1 MALNADVTKSV
12 FVGRNASETTV
23 KQMDLS
29 GIKVQAFATP
39 GSVPGD
45 LNGLLQPALALSSP
59 KVVGGKD
66 DGLLTMGEILALK
79 LDADW
84 VVLSACNTGS
94 GQGAGAGGEQ
104 RFGQR
109 GPESRGSG
117 QGGGDRQGF
126 DGGFR
131 GGPGEDSGGGGRRG
145 GRGVG
150 GAIESIEGNTLT
162 VTTPRGPVTVTTG
175 GDTTVRKIVDG
186 SLEDLEQGA
195 QIRVTGQRDEEG
207 IVKATS
213 ITLIPEGAQE
223 FIGRRGPRQE
233 R

>member
-1 MALNADVTKSV
+1 MNKAFSLFLMVALILGGSL
-12 FVGRNASETTV
+12 G
-23 KQMDLS
+23 
-29 GIKVQAFATP
+29 GAFASGVALGKTQGETP
-39 GSVPGD
+39 SEAQAAGSFSQGPGER
-45 LNGLLQPALALSSP
+45 S
-59 KVVGGKD
+59 GG
-66 DGLLTMGEILALK
+66 GFERG
-79 LDADW
+79 
-84 VVLSACNTGS
+84 
-94 GQGAGAGGEQ
+94 GQGAGSGGDQ
-104 RFGQR
+104 RIGQS
-109 GPESRGSG
+109 GPESRGSR
-117 QGGGDRQGF
+117 QGEGNRQGF

-131 GGPGEDSGGGGRRG
+131 GGPGEDSGGGGRR
-145 GRGVG
+145 VG

>member
-1 MALNADVTKSV
+1 MNKAFSLFLMVALILGGSL
-12 FVGRNASETTV
+12 G
-23 KQMDLS
+23 
-29 GIKVQAFATP
+29 GAFASGVALGKTQGETP
-39 GSVPGD
+39 SEAQAAGSFSQGPGER
-45 LNGLLQPALALSSP
+45 S
-59 KVVGGKD
+59 GGD
-66 DGLLTMGEILALK
+66 RPQGRGQGAR
-79 LDADW
+79 
-84 VVLSACNTGS
+84 SGGGFQRG
-94 GQGAGAGGEQ
+94 GQGAGSGGDQ
-104 RFGQR
+104 RIGQS
-109 GPESRGSG
+109 GPESRGSR
-117 QGGGDRQGF
+117 QGEGDRQGF

-131 GGPGEDSGGGGRRG
+131 GGPGEDSGGG

>member
-1 MALNADVTKSV
+1 MNKAFSLFLMVALIL
-12 FVGRNASETTV
+12 GAS
-23 KQMDLS
+23 L
-29 GIKVQAFATP
+29 GGAFAGGVALGKTQGELP
-39 GSVPGD
+39 SEVRSSGSFSQGPAGRSDGD
-45 LNGLLQPALALSSP
+45 RPQGRSQGARS
-59 KVVGGKD
+59 GG
-66 DGLLTMGEILALK
+66 GFQRG
-79 LDADW
+79 
-84 VVLSACNTGS
+84 

-109 GPESRGSG
+109 GPESRGSR
-117 QGGGDRQGF
+117 QGEGNRQGF

-131 GGPGEDSGGGGRRG
+131 GGPGEDSGGG

-213 ITLIPEGAQE
+213 ITLIPEGAPE
-223 FIGRRGPRQE
+223 LFGRRGPRH
-233 R
+233 

>member
-1 MALNADVTKSV
+1 MNKAFSLFLMVALILGGSL
-12 FVGRNASETTV
+12 G
-23 KQMDLS
+23 
-29 GIKVQAFATP
+29 GAFASGVALGKTQGETP
-39 GSVPGD
+39 SEAQAAGSFSQGPGER
-45 LNGLLQPALALSSP
+45 S
-59 KVVGGKD
+59 GG
-66 DGLLTMGEILALK
+66 GFERG
-79 LDADW
+79 
-84 VVLSACNTGS
+84 
-94 GQGAGAGGEQ
+94 GQGAGSGGDQ
-104 RFGQR
+104 RIGQS
-109 GPESRGSG
+109 GPESRGSR
-117 QGGGDRQGF
+117 QGEGNRQGF

>member
-1 MALNADVTKSV
+1 MNKAFSLFLMVALILGGSL
-12 FVGRNASETTV
+12 G
-23 KQMDLS
+23 
-29 GIKVQAFATP
+29 GAFASGVALGKTQGETP
-39 GSVPGD
+39 SEAQAAGSFSQGPGER
-45 LNGLLQPALALSSP
+45 S
-59 KVVGGKD
+59 GGD
-66 DGLLTMGEILALK
+66 RPQGRGQGARSGGGFER
-79 LDADW
+79 
-84 VVLSACNTGS
+84 G
-94 GQGAGAGGEQ
+94 GQGAGSGGDQ
-104 RFGQR
+104 RIGQS
-109 GPESRGSG
+109 GPESRGSR
-117 QGGGDRQGF
+117 QGEGNQQGF

-131 GGPGEDSGGGGRRG
+131 GGPGEDSGGGRRG

-223 FIGRRGPRQE
+223 FIGRRGPRQVGT
-233 R
+233 RLPLRRTS

>member
-1 MALNADVTKSV
+1 MNKAFSLFLMVALILGGSL
-12 FVGRNASETTV
+12 G
-23 KQMDLS
+23 
-29 GIKVQAFATP
+29 GAFASGVALGKTQGETP
-39 GSVPGD
+39 SEAQAAGSFSQGPGER
-45 LNGLLQPALALSSP
+45 S
-59 KVVGGKD
+59 GGD
-66 DGLLTMGEILALK
+66 RPQGRGQGARSGGGFER
-79 LDADW
+79 
-84 VVLSACNTGS
+84 G
-94 GQGAGAGGEQ
+94 GQGAGSGGNQ
-104 RFGQR
+104 RIGQS
-109 GPESRGSG
+109 GPESRGSR
-117 QGGGDRQGF
+117 QGEGNRQGF

-150 GAIESIEGNTLT
+150 GAIESIEGNTLI

-186 SLEDLEQGA
+186 SLEDLEKGA

>member
-1 MALNADVTKSV
+1 MNKAFSLFLMVALILGGSL
-12 FVGRNASETTV
+12 G
-23 KQMDLS
+23 
-29 GIKVQAFATP
+29 GAFASGVALGKTQGGETP
-39 GSVPGD
+39 SEAQAAESFSQGPGER
-45 LNGLLQPALALSSP
+45 S
-59 KVVGGKD
+59 GGD
-66 DGLLTMGEILALK
+66 RPQGRGQGARSGGGFER
-79 LDADW
+79 
-84 VVLSACNTGS
+84 G
-94 GQGAGAGGEQ
+94 GQGAGSGGDQ
-104 RFGQR
+104 RIGQS
-109 GPESRGSG
+109 GPESRGSR
-117 QGGGDRQGF
+117 QGEGDRQGF

>member
-1 MALNADVTKSV
+1 VTGPKAGDKAPGPAADSNEAAKAPAQEGIRELVKADRSP
-12 FVGRNASETTV
+12 VGLVRV
-23 KQMDLS
+23 K
-29 GIKVQAFATP
+29 AT
-39 GSVPGD
+39 GRV
-45 LNGLLQPALALSSP
+45 
-59 KVVGGKD
+59 
-66 DGLLTMGEILALK
+66 LTA
-79 LDADW
+79 
-84 VVLSACNTGS
+84 VSA
-94 GQGAGAGGEQ
+94 
-104 RFGQR
+104 
-109 GPESRGSG
+109 
-117 QGGGDRQGF
+117 
-126 DGGFR
+126 
-131 GGPGEDSGGGGRRG
+131 G

>member
-1 MALNADVTKSV
+1 MNKAFSLFLMVALILGGSL
-12 FVGRNASETTV
+12 G
-23 KQMDLS
+23 
-29 GIKVQAFATP
+29 GAFASGVALGKTQGETP
-39 GSVPGD
+39 SEAQAAGSFSQGPGER
-45 LNGLLQPALALSSP
+45 S
-59 KVVGGKD
+59 GG
-66 DGLLTMGEILALK
+66 GFERG
-79 LDADW
+79 
-84 VVLSACNTGS
+84 
-94 GQGAGAGGEQ
+94 GQGAGSGGDQ
-104 RFGQR
+104 RIGQS

-131 GGPGEDSGGGGRRG
+131 GGPGEDSGGG

-186 SLEDLEQGA
+186 SLEDLEKGA

>member
-1 MALNADVTKSV
+1 MNKAFSLFLMVALILGGSL
-12 FVGRNASETTV
+12 G
-23 KQMDLS
+23 
-29 GIKVQAFATP
+29 GAFASGVALGKTQGETP
-39 GSVPGD
+39 SEAQAAGSFSQGPGER
-45 LNGLLQPALALSSP
+45 S
-59 KVVGGKD
+59 GGD
-66 DGLLTMGEILALK
+66 RPQGRGQGARSGGGFER
-79 LDADW
+79 
-84 VVLSACNTGS
+84 G
-94 GQGAGAGGEQ
+94 GQGAGSGGDQ
-104 RFGQR
+104 RIGQS
-109 GPESRGSG
+109 GPESRGSR
-117 QGGGDRQGF
+117 QGEGNRQGF

-131 GGPGEDSGGGGRRG
+131 GGPGEDSGGGGRR
-145 GRGVG
+145 VG

-175 GDTTVRKIVDG
+175 DDTTVRKIVAG
-186 SLEDLEQGA
+186 SLEDLEKGA

>member
-1 MALNADVTKSV
+1 MNKAFSLFLMVALILGGSL
-12 FVGRNASETTV
+12 G
-23 KQMDLS
+23 
-29 GIKVQAFATP
+29 GAFASGVALGKTQGETP
-39 GSVPGD
+39 SEAQAAGSFSQGPGER
-45 LNGLLQPALALSSP
+45 S
-59 KVVGGKD
+59 GGD
-66 DGLLTMGEILALK
+66 RPQGRGQGARSGGGFER
-79 LDADW
+79 
-84 VVLSACNTGS
+84 G
-94 GQGAGAGGEQ
+94 GQGAGSGGDQ
-104 RFGQR
+104 RIGQS
-109 GPESRGSG
+109 GPESRGSR
-117 QGGGDRQGF
+117 QGEGNRQGF

-186 SLEDLEQGA
+186 SLEDLEKGA

-213 ITLIPEGAQE
+213 ITLIPEGAQD
-223 FIGRRGPRQE
+223 FFGRRGPRQE

>member
-1 MALNADVTKSV
+1 MNKAFSLFLMVALILGGSL
-12 FVGRNASETTV
+12 G
-23 KQMDLS
+23 
-29 GIKVQAFATP
+29 GAFASGVALGKTQGETP
-39 GSVPGD
+39 SQAQAAGSFSQEPAGRSDGD
-45 LNGLLQPALALSSP
+45 RPQGRSQGARS
-59 KVVGGKD
+59 GG
-66 DGLLTMGEILALK
+66 GFQRG
-79 LDADW
+79 
-84 VVLSACNTGS
+84 

-131 GGPGEDSGGGGRRG
+131 GGPGDDSGGGERRG

>member
-1 MALNADVTKSV
+1 MNKAFSLFLMVALILGGSL
-12 FVGRNASETTV
+12 G
-23 KQMDLS
+23 
-29 GIKVQAFATP
+29 GAFASGVALGKTQGETP
-39 GSVPGD
+39 SEAQAAGSFSQGPGER
-45 LNGLLQPALALSSP
+45 S
-59 KVVGGKD
+59 GGD
-66 DGLLTMGEILALK
+66 RPQGRGQGARSGGGFER
-79 LDADW
+79 
-84 VVLSACNTGS
+84 G
-94 GQGAGAGGEQ
+94 GQGAGSGGDQ
-104 RFGQR
+104 RIGQS
-109 GPESRGSG
+109 GPESRGSR
-117 QGGGDRQGF
+117 QGEGNRQGF

-162 VTTPRGPVTVTTG
+162 VTTPRGPVTVTPG

-186 SLEDLEQGA
+186 SLEDLEKGA

-213 ITLIPEGAQE
+213 ITLIPEGAPE
-223 FIGRRGPRQE
+223 LFGRRGPRHS

>member
-1 MALNADVTKSV
+1 MNKAFSLFLMVALILGGSL
-12 FVGRNASETTV
+12 G
-23 KQMDLS
+23 
-29 GIKVQAFATP
+29 GAFASGVALGKTQGETP
-39 GSVPGD
+39 SEAQAAGSFSQGPGER
-45 LNGLLQPALALSSP
+45 S
-59 KVVGGKD
+59 GGD
-66 DGLLTMGEILALK
+66 RPQGRGQGARSGGGFER
-79 LDADW
+79 
-84 VVLSACNTGS
+84 G
-94 GQGAGAGGEQ
+94 GQGAGSGGDQ
-104 RFGQR
+104 RIGQS
-109 GPESRGSG
+109 GPESRGSR
-117 QGGGDRQGF
+117 QGEGNRQGF

-150 GAIESIEGNTLT
+150 GAIESIEGNTLI

>member
-1 MALNADVTKSV
+1 MNKAFSLFLMVALILGGSL
-12 FVGRNASETTV
+12 G
-23 KQMDLS
+23 
-29 GIKVQAFATP
+29 GAFASGVALGKTQGETETP
-39 GSVPGD
+39 SEAQAAGSFSQGPGER
-45 LNGLLQPALALSSP
+45 S
-59 KVVGGKD
+59 GGD
-66 DGLLTMGEILALK
+66 RPQGRGQGAR
-79 LDADW
+79 
-84 VVLSACNTGS
+84 SGGGFQRG
-94 GQGAGAGGEQ
+94 GQGAGSGGDQ
-104 RFGQR
+104 RIGQS
-109 GPESRGSG
+109 GPESRGSR
-117 QGGGDRQGF
+117 QGEGNRQGF

-131 GGPGEDSGGGGRRG
+131 GGPGEDSGGGGR
-145 GRGVG
+145 RGVG

>member
-1 MALNADVTKSV
+1 MNKAFSLFLMVALILGGSL
-12 FVGRNASETTV
+12 G
-23 KQMDLS
+23 
-29 GIKVQAFATP
+29 GAFASGVALGKTQGETP
-39 GSVPGD
+39 SEAQAAESFSQGPGER
-45 LNGLLQPALALSSP
+45 S
-59 KVVGGKD
+59 GGD
-66 DGLLTMGEILALK
+66 RPQGRGQGARSGGGFER
-79 LDADW
+79 
-84 VVLSACNTGS
+84 G
-94 GQGAGAGGEQ
+94 GQGAGSGGGFQRGGQGAGSGGDQ
-104 RFGQR
+104 RIGQS
-109 GPESRGSG
+109 GPESRGSR
-117 QGGGDRQGF
+117 QGEGDRQGF

-186 SLEDLEQGA
+186 SLEDLEKGA

>member
-1 MALNADVTKSV
+1 MNKAFSLFLMVALILGGSL
-12 FVGRNASETTV
+12 G
-23 KQMDLS
+23 
-29 GIKVQAFATP
+29 GAFASGVALGKTQGETP
-39 GSVPGD
+39 SEAQAAGSFSQGPGER
-45 LNGLLQPALALSSP
+45 S
-59 KVVGGKD
+59 GGD
-66 DGLLTMGEILALK
+66 RPQGRGQGARSGGGFER
-79 LDADW
+79 
-84 VVLSACNTGS
+84 G
-94 GQGAGAGGEQ
+94 GQGAGSGGDQ
-104 RFGQR
+104 RIGQS
-109 GPESRGSG
+109 GPESRGSR
-117 QGGGDRQGF
+117 QGEGDRQGF

-186 SLEDLEQGA
+186 SLEDLEKGA